1 MEEKKL
7 RFMGYSKDDKGELI
21 IVQEEAK
28 VIKRIIDWYL
38 QGFGVYRLTRQLEGD
53 GIKTA
58 TGSLN
63 GGSSG

>member
-1 MEEKKL
+1 
-7 RFMGYSKDDKGELI
+7 MGYSKDDKGELI

-38 QGFGVYRLTRQLEGD
+38 QGFGVYRLTRQLKGE

-63 GGSSG
+63 GGSSV